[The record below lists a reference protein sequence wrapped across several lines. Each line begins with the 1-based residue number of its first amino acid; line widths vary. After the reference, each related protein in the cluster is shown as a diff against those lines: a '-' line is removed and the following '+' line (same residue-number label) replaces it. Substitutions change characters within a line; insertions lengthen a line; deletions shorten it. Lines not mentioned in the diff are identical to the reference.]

1 MVACRHPWFT
11 STVVFKPYL
20 VLRRRTSHASIWPHP
35 HVHALRA
42 QAMSAPRKQ
51 SRSERNASSQSL
63 QARQSINALNLEA
76 PPGASSE
83 LTMREQR
90 TRLLSERASA
100 SFGPG
105 PAQGNMTRCDG
116 GPASAAPVDAAIA
129 QRDKIW
135 IMDLVAQWLVNNPYT
150 AHAQRVTHGQWMA
163 ILSDL
168 WRWVPTSL
176 DADYQWVAS
185 GHIIGWCHRDACKPY
200 LRPRHSWRRRAPDV
214 TTYMDTWASPSAKG
228 AV

>member
-35 HVHALRA
+35 HVALRA

-76 PPGASSE
+76 PAGASSE

-116 GPASAAPVDAAIA
+116 GPASAAPVDN
-129 QRDKIW
+129 RHKIW
-135 IMDLVAQWLVNNPYT
+135 IMDQVAQWLVNNPYT
-150 AHAQRVTHGQWMA
+150 AHAQRVTYLQWMA
-163 ILSDL
+163 MGGISNL
-168 WRWVPTSL
+168 WRWVPT
-176 DADYQWVAS
+176 DADYQWLAS

-200 LRPRHSWRRRAPDV
+200 LRRCYSWRSRAHDV
-214 TTYMDTWASPSAKG
+214 TTYMDTWASPSAKTT
-228 AV
+228 V